1 MHSFKKIVV
10 AGSLSLVALTAF
22 AQDSESEIE
31 EVLVTGSRIVDSNV
45 FSASQIAT
53 VSGEDIEQRGITR
66 VEDYLNDLPQI
77 SPGQSVTNS
86 NGASGT
92 ATVNLRNLG
101 CSRTLV
107 LLNGKRMP
115 PGTAGG
121 SSCADLNAVPS
132 LLIERVEVLTGGA
145 SSVYGSDAVAGVV
158 NFILNDE
165 FEGFKASYTNSFYSH
180 TNDDGRLRDLVD
192 SYDYERAPKDVT
204 TGETEKF
211 SVAFGGPIFDGR
223 GHITAYAERTDTEA
237 VLQGD
242 YDISACAL
250 SGGTSRCGGS
260 STIPPGRWAD
270 FGGYRALGYRDSEGN
285 YTGVDYKVQGDEFVP
300 RAGQTFNYNPT
311 NFFQRPDKRTN
322 TGFFGK
328 YELTDDIE
336 AYASLRVMESESNAQ
351 IAFSGT
357 FGNITSLP
365 CYNALLSEQQ
375 FNAVCGEYQG
385 MGGEHAPNFT
395 SAAEALSYI
404 ATLQQG
410 VAGHNAAVDAFQAQ
424 YYDGS
429 LGPDGAPIGWLA
441 AADGLFLDE
450 DGDPSRRLL
459 FEAATDASVA
469 NGGIIG
475 FAAPLYSLKRN
486 VEGNPRQSI
495 FKYTNAVTEI
505 GIRGDIN
512 DDWRFDISYQ
522 TAEVDYQNEY
532 RNDLSVTA
540 INRAVNVVNINGVPT
555 CVSALDG
562 SDSACIP
569 YNLFQGGLAGD
580 EGIQGVIDGG
590 AELQQ
595 YIANATYVNGDSKQ
609 TVISAFVSGD
619 TGISIPGAPS
629 SISLAVGFE
638 TRELSTSFRP
648 DRPSRTG
655 DRSGSGGA
663 TLPLSGEYD
672 VNEYYAELGV
682 PVTDGLSLEAGYRYS
697 DYSTGATTDTWK
709 LGGYWKVNDD
719 LSIRTTFQTATRH
732 ANLSELYRAVGA
744 GLVDLDDD
752 PCSGSRGAPTATAAQ
767 CALTGLDA
775 SLYGSDLTSPADQ
788 YNIQVGGNVNVKPEE
803 AESFTAGIVFT
814 PSAIEG
820 LTLTADFFDIT
831 VTEGIGTVSAKTAL
845 DKCIETGQS
854 TYCDL
859 INRNPVNGS
868 LWLTGGY
875 ISQQITNIA
884 EENLQ
889 GVDIIFDYSFETA
902 LGNVDIEGVTT
913 YLSSQELIEL
923 PGEAPIECA
932 GNWGGSCGKNPLPEI
947 SGNYRATLSTEY
959 DTDVTL
965 GVRYLGAT
973 DDLNSNQINFDAF
986 TYLDLTVVYRGFEN
1000 FEGILG
1006 VSNLLDKDPAVTSD
1020 AGTAP
1025 GNGNTFPGYFD
1036 ALGRYVYLTLN
1047 ANF

>member
-10 AGSLSLVALTAF
+10 AGSLSLVGLTAF

-121 SSCADLNAVPS
+121 NSCADLNAVPS

-158 NFILNDE
+158 NFILDDE
-165 FEGFKASYTNSFYSH
+165 FEGFKASYTNSFYQH
-180 TNDDGRLRDLVD
+180 TNDDGRLRNLVD

-223 GHITAYAERTDTEA
+223 GHVTAYAERTDTEA
-237 VLQGD
+237 ILQGD

-270 FGGYRALGYRDSEGN
+270 FGLYGALGFVN
-285 YTGVDYKVQGDEFVP
+285 VDPSVTRLDLRVQGNDFVP
-300 RAGQTFNYNPT
+300 RDGQTFNYNPT

-328 YELTDDIE
+328 YELTDNLE
-336 AYASLRVMESESNAQ
+336 AYASLRIMESESNAQ

-357 FGNITSLP
+357 FGNITRLP
-365 CYNALLSEQQ
+365 CYNAFLSEQQ
-375 FNAVCGEYQG
+375 YNTVCGDWEG
-385 MGGEHAPNFT
+385 MGGDHAPNFA
-395 SAAEALSYI
+395 SAAEALGYI
-404 ATLQQG
+404 A
-410 VAGHNAAVDAFQAQ
+410 
-424 YYDGS
+424 S
-429 LGPDGAPIGWLA
+429 LDQ
-441 AADGLFLDE
+441 
-450 DGDPSRRLL
+450 
-459 FEAATDASVA
+459 SVA
-469 NGGIIG
+469 AGDIIDYG
-475 FAAPLYSLKRN
+475 APLYSLKRN

-505 GIRGDIN
+505 GLRGDIN

-522 TAEVDYQNEY
+522 NAEVDYQNEY

-540 INRAVNVVNINGVPT
+540 INRAVDVVNINGVPT
-555 CVSALDG
+555 CVSALNG
-562 SDSACIP
+562 NDSACIP

-580 EGIQGVIDGG
+580 AGIQGVIDGG

-609 TVISAFVSGD
+609 TVLSAFVSGD

-629 SISLAVGFE
+629 SISLAVGYE
-638 TRELSTSFRP
+638 MRELSTSFRP

-663 TLPLSGEYD
+663 TLPLAGDYD
-672 VNEYYAELGV
+672 VEEVYAELGV
-682 PVTDGLSLEAGYRYS
+682 PITDGLSVEAGYRYS

-709 LGGYWKVNDD
+709 LGGYWQINDD
-719 LSIRTTFQTATRH
+719 VSLRTTFQTATRH
-732 ANLSELYRAVGA
+732 ANLSELYQAIGA
-744 GLVDLDDD
+744 SLVDLDDD
-752 PCSGSRGAPTATAAQ
+752 PCSGSRGAPSATSAQ
-767 CALTGLDA
+767 CELTGLDP

-788 YNIQVGGNVNVKPEE
+788 YNIQVGGNVNVNPEE
-803 AESFTAGIVFT
+803 AESFTAGVVFT

-820 LTLTADFFDIT
+820 LTITADFFDIT

-845 DKCIETGQS
+845 DKCIETGAS

-889 GVDIIFDYSFETA
+889 GVDLIFDYSFETA
-902 LGNVDIEGVTT
+902 LGNVNVEGVTT
-913 YLSSQELIEL
+913 FLSSQEVIEL
-923 PGEAPIECA
+923 PGEAAIECA
-932 GNWGGSCGKNPLPEI
+932 GNWGGSCGKNPLPEL

-965 GVRYLGAT
+965 GIRYLGAT
-973 DDLNSNQINFDAF
+973 DDLNSNQIDFDAF
-986 TYLDLTVVYRGFEN
+986 TYVDLTVVYRGFEN
-1000 FEGILG
+1000 FEGIFG
-1006 VSNLLDKDPAVTSD
+1006 VSNLMDKDPAVTSD

-1036 ALGRYVYLTLN
+1036 ALGRYVYVTLN